1 MEGASMKAQPRVPRK
16 ILRLGALQS
25 GKTTGSVTESIK
37 QSYKDSN
44 LVNIFIAHKTNVNK
58 DNQEKHIENLYGGKV
73 ELLNTSREIATYT
86 ACLEKRKNMFSS
98 NYPVCISCLD
108 HHTQLEAVLTLT
120 ALRTPKQFDTYIDE
134 SDAIALFHDRKGSDV
149 RKDNI
154 VNSLIQQETIRN
166 FSCLT
171 ASPFTEIAS
180 NIYWDD
186 IVIVEPGPSYK
197 GPDDCKVTKIT
208 EAAMKDFNRGIIS
221 YSLEEIFKEEAKL
234 FNTVTLVATKRS
246 NPLHYIQAEL
256 ISALVGE
263 KCLVAV
269 LNSGTKQKYYV
280 NGKTHYVP
288 TKRNG
293 EGQLE
298 ELFEVAKDYN
308 KLFVVGHDMI
318 GRSVTLKSGKF
329 QEISSIIFSCSDNT
343 DLATMLQRIGRV
355 CGYQKNAGTI
365 FTDKYK
371 LLQQGLMQ
379 YPEMLEIAKKYKD
392 PDERMSALYHNV
404 PIYFPKV
411 FGQKNNDVKI
421 KSSPRIPSEKDVKEA
436 RAKKLGFNV
445 LSELKVIKSKE
456 IPPKVLESLEA
467 GEKAVQ
473 GSDTYNYILDQDF
486 RSKRILKAENKF
498 TNMALPNAAIE
509 DNYRD
514 TLYYYEGNTL
524 RIVVQPNKDIR
535 RNVSFAVHNIF
546 TGNVDCY
553 SPNGNFK
560 T

>member
-1 MEGASMKAQPRVPRK
+1 MKAQPRVPRK

-25 GKTTGSVTESIK
+25 GKTTGSVTESVK
-37 QSYKDSN
+37 ESNKDSN

-86 ACLEKRKNMFSS
+86 AFLEKRKNMFSS

-120 ALRTPKQFDTYIDE
+120 GLRTPKQFDTYIDE
-134 SDAIALFHDRKGSDV
+134 SDAMALFHDRKGSDV

-154 VNSLIQQETIRN
+154 VNSLIQHETIRH

-171 ASPFTEIAS
+171 ATPFTEIAS
-180 NIYWDD
+180 KLYWDD
-186 IVIVEPGPSYK
+186 IVIVEPGANYK

-318 GRSVTLKSGKF
+318 GRSVTLKSDKF
-329 QEISSIIFSCSDNT
+329 QEISSIIFSCSDDT
-343 DLATMLQRIGRV
+343 CLATMLQRIGRV

-365 FTDKYK
+365 FTDKDK

-379 YPEMLEIAKKYKD
+379 YPEMLKLAAQYKD
-392 PDERMSALYHNV
+392 PNERMKALFHSV
-404 PIYFPKV
+404 PIYFPRV
-411 FGQKNNDVKI
+411 FGQKNNDVKV
-421 KSSPRIPSEKDVKEA
+421 KSSSRTASERGVEA
-436 RAKKLGFNV
+436 AKAIQLGFNV
-445 LSELKVIKSKE
+445 LSELKVIESKK

-473 GSDTYNYILDQDF
+473 GSDTYNYILNQDY

-524 RIVVQPNKDIR
+524 RIVVQPNRDIR
-535 RNVSFAVHNIF
+535 LDVPFAVHNIF
-546 TGNVDCY
+546 TGKVDCY
-553 SPNGNFK
+553 SPKGKFRR
-560 T
+560 

>member
-1 MEGASMKAQPRVPRK
+1 MRTQPRLPKK

-25 GKTTGSVTESIK
+25 GKTTGSVTESVK
-37 QSYKDSN
+37 ESKKNSN

-58 DNQEKHIENLYGGKV
+58 DNQEKHIENLYRGKV

-86 ACLEKRKNMFSS
+86 AFLEKRKNMFSS

-108 HHTQLEAVLTLT
+108 HYTQLEAVLTLT
-120 ALRTPKQFDTYIDE
+120 GLRTDKQFDTYIDE
-134 SDAIALFHDRKGSDV
+134 SDAMALFHDRKGSDV

-154 VNSLIQQETIRN
+154 VNSLIQHETIRKFN
-166 FSCLT
+166 CLT

-180 NIYWDD
+180 KIHWDD
-186 IVIVEPGPSYK
+186 IVIVEPGAKYK
-197 GPDDCKVTKIT
+197 GPDDCNIVKIT
-208 EAAMKDFNRGIIS
+208 EAAMKDFNRGVIS

-234 FNTVTLVATKRS
+234 FNTVTLVATKRD
-246 NPLHYIQAEL
+246 NTLHHKQAEL
-256 ISALVGE
+256 ISFLVGE

-269 LNSGTKQKYYV
+269 LNSDTKQKYYV

-293 EGQLE
+293 AGQLE

-318 GRSVTLKSGKF
+318 GRSVTLKAGKF
-329 QEISSIIFSCSDNT
+329 QEISSMIFSCSYDT

-355 CGYQKNAGTI
+355 CGYQKNPGTI
-365 FTDKYK
+365 FTDKHK

-392 PDERMSALYHNV
+392 PNERMKALFHEV

-421 KSSPRIPSEKDVKEA
+421 KSSSRTASETGVESAEA
-436 RAKKLGFNV
+436 SLLGFNV
-445 LSELKVIKSKE
+445 LSDLKE
-456 IPPKVLESLEA
+456 IPSKNIPSNILESLKV

-473 GSDTYNYILDQDF
+473 GSDIYNYILNLDY
-486 RSKRILKAENKF
+486 RSKRILKAENKSI
-498 TNMALPNAAIE
+498 NMALPNASIE

-514 TLYYYEGNTL
+514 TLYHYEGNTL
-524 RIVVQPNKDIR
+524 RIVVQPNRDLR
-535 RNVSFAVHNIF
+535 DNVPFAVHNIF
-546 TGNVDCY
+546 TGKVDCY
-553 SPNGNFK
+553 SPKGQFRR
-560 T
+560 